1 MMTTSKTG
9 AIATL
14 LTSIAAFT
22 ACSEPPGTDDAT
34 FPDLTGQYLGQIVP
48 GDEPEL
54 FAPGIVSTGM
64 YTRDVAMTPDG
75 DEIYYCVMEAG
86 FSIVLKTKL
95 VDGRWTK
102 PEVAPFSADAA
113 HQEIEPHIAPD
124 GRKMF
129 FLSDRRPDGVTLEPD
144 ERGRWANQDIWVVDR
159 VGDGWGQP
167 YNLGPPVNTDS
178 SEFFPSVTRD
188 GTIYFTRSN
197 QATRESYIYRSR
209 FIDGQYAEAERLPAQ
224 VNSTNSQ
231 YNAFIAP
238 DESYIIVP
246 VAGREDSFGG
256 TDYYIVFR
264 SDDDVWSEP
273 INLGDRVNTPAGAE
287 FSPYVSPDG
296 KYFFFMSSR
305 RTPWSEVPDTLSY
318 DYIRQRVNDSGNGKS
333 DIYWMDA
340 GFLEELRVTAWGDS

>member
-1 MMTTSKTG
+1 MMTIRQTG
-9 AIATL
+9 AAATL
-14 LTSIAAFT
+14 LTLVAT
-22 ACSEPPGTDDAT
+22 VMACAPQPVTEDTS
-34 FPDLTGQYLGQIVP
+34 FPDLTGPYLGQVQP

-64 YTRDVAMTPDG
+64 YTRDIAMTPDG
-75 DEIYYCVMEAG
+75 KEIYFCVMEAG
-86 FSIVLKTKL
+86 FSVVLKTKL
-95 VDGRWTK
+95 VDGRWTQ
-102 PEVAPFSADAA
+102 PEVASFSADAA

-124 GRKMF
+124 GQKMF

-144 ERGRWANQDIWVVDR
+144 ERGRWAHQDIWVVDR
-159 VGDGWGQP
+159 VGDEWGEP
-167 YNLGPPVNTDS
+167 YNLGAPVNSDS

-197 QATRESYIYRSR
+197 PATRDSYIYRSR
-209 FIDGQYAEAERLPAQ
+209 LVDGRYAEPERLPSQ

-246 VAGREDSFGG
+246 VAGREDSYGG

-264 SDDDVWSEP
+264 NDDDLWSEP

-296 KYFFFMSSR
+296 EYFFFMSSR

-318 DYIRQRVNDSGNGKS
+318 EYIRQRVNHSGNGKS
-333 DIYWMDA
+333 DIYWMRA
-340 GFLEELRVTAWGDS
+340 GFLEELRIAAWEDS